1 MSSSRFVLKFW
12 LHIDLCRVIFYCTV
26 SFKGPLHCLE
36 ILVCTYLTRKL
47 FSCVSACYSNLQV
60 IGIAQSV
67 FETRPKHAMVRS
79 SSYGRFSLPRF
90 RNLAPNLPSFRILSL
105 WAKLT
110 LFSSRRTAVVVRLG
124 LVPAFRT
131 THVAGAIEAS
141 CMTSNPLHGIPP
153 FVLHF
158 VRRRCFLRR
167 AVHLVSDISL
177 CKCPPPQ
184 CGIVMLYPIRTFKAS
199 KDPSSQQELLYSR
212 RHFHSLTYSTF
223 CN

>member
-36 ILVCTYLTRKL
+36 ISVCTYLTRKL

-60 IGIAQSV
+60 IGIARSV

-110 LFSSRRTAVVVRLG
+110 LFSSRRNRCGSSPWTGPCFPHYARSRGYRGVVHGLKPSAWYTAFCSAL
-124 LVPAFRT
+124 RT
-131 THVAGAIEAS
+131 SQVFFKA
-141 CMTSNPLHGIPP
+141 
-153 FVLHF
+153 
-158 VRRRCFLRR
+158 R
-167 AVHLVSDISL
+167 
-177 CKCPPPQ
+177 CPPCFRYIALQMP
-184 CGIVMLYPIRTFKAS
+184 P
-199 KDPSSQQELLYSR
+199 PSMWDSHVVS
-212 RHFHSLTYSTF
+212 HTYV
-223 CN
+223 